1 MKSVFEAS
9 TGLEAHMILNLLQQ
23 EGIDGRVEGEY
34 LQGGVGELSA
44 INVVRVVVDEMN
56 YKKARSII
64 ADWESRQTDKSRIE
78 KPMRKSSRAGL
89 GFLLGLLVGIGS
101 MYWAYNSPVTNEGVD
116 HNRDGKLDEVWI
128 YKDNRISRAEADR
141 NIDGKMDLIHKY
153 DRKGIIYGSEFDDNF
168 DGFHETTY
176 TYQNGNITLQESD
189 LNQDGV
195 VDYRAFYKNGL
206 LDVNEILDPATK
218 VPRKRQKYVMNK
230 LSSAEYDSN
239 GDGTFD
245 VTYEYD
251 YYEEV
256 KSKSNNRLKGDTQK
270 QRAP

>member
-1 MKSVFEAS
+1 
-9 TGLEAHMILNLLQQ
+9 MILNLLQQ

-44 INVVRVVVDEMN
+44 INVVRVVVDETN
-56 YKKARSII
+56 YHKARSVIS
-64 ADWESRQTDKSRIE
+64 DWESRQPDKTPKE
-78 KPMRKSSRAGL
+78 KPIRNSSRAGL
-89 GFLLGLLVGIGS
+89 GFVLGLLIGIGS

-116 HNRDGKLDEVWI
+116 HNRVGKLDEVWI

-141 NIDGKMDLIHKY
+141 NKDGIMDVIHKY
-153 DRKGIIYGSEFDDNF
+153 DRKGIIYSTESDDNF
-168 DGFHETTY
+168 DGFFETIY
-176 TYQNGNITLQESD
+176 SYQNGILSLQESD

-195 VDYRAFYKNGL
+195 VDYRAFHKNGL
-206 LDVNEILDPATK
+206 LDVIEILDPVTK
-218 VPRKRQKYVMNK
+218 IPRKRQKYVLNK
-230 LSSAEYDSN
+230 LSSAEFDSN
-239 GDGTFD
+239 GDGVFD

-256 KSKSNNRLKGDTQK
+256 KSKSNNRPKSDAQK